1 LLCRIYENS
10 SQQQLEQKN
19 NNIVIYSLQYDSDDD
34 DTMSRCSSATST
46 TITSTIFSNQ
56 SNFSHKYS
64 EDVNVILILFIIIHI
79 YRVFQIIYASKYHI
93 NIDGHNAKGHK
104 WHFLWNQLFVIR
116 A

>member
-19 NNIVIYSLQYDSDDD
+19 NNIVIYPLQYDSDDD

-56 SNFSHKYS
+56 SNFSRKYS
-64 EDVNVILILFIIIHI
+64 EDVNVSLIFFVIIYIYI
-79 YRVFQIIYASKYHI
+79 YRVFQILHASKYHY
-93 NIDGHNAKGHK
+93 NILKLK
-104 WHFLWNQLFVIR
+104 KSIEWK
-116 A
+116 